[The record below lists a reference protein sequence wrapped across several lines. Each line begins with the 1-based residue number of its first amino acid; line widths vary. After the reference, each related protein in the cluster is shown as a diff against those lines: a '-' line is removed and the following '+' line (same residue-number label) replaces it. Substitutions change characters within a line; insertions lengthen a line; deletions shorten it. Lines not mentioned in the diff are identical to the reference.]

1 MKAALFFSTA
11 LVSSVI
17 ALELGAQTLPSGP
30 TRRPDPAFD
39 AVVSPGA
46 TMETLKD
53 GFGFINGIV
62 WVKEGGAGHLLI
74 SDIPANVI
82 HRWTPDG
89 KMSAFL
95 DKPDWTRTTGRPAA
109 PRFGA
114 NGITVDPQGRIVYA
128 AEADRA
134 VVRLEKDGQRTILAE
149 RYEGK
154 RLNSPNDLVFRSDG
168 ALYFTDPSGGN
179 RFADWDLKKELPFQA
194 VFLLKDGRLQPVV
207 QDLDR
212 PNGIALS
219 PDEKFLY
226 VNDSVKR
233 TILRYEV
240 RPDGSLGNR
249 TVFADMS
256 AGTGTG
262 NPDGMKFDAKGHLYS
277 VGPGGIWVFSPEGRH
292 LGLIVPPEFA
302 PGFTFGDADG
312 KSLYLAASTRL
323 TRIRVNNAGA
333 R

>member
-1 MKAALFFSTA
+1 MKAFIFCCAALLTGTVFFAAAPSPQ
-11 LVSSVI
+11 S
-17 ALELGAQTLPSGP
+17 GAT
-30 TRRPDPAFD
+30 TRLDPAFD
-39 AVVSPGA
+39 QIVSPG
-46 TMETLKD
+46 TSVETVKS

-62 WVKEGGAGHLLI
+62 WVRESGDGHLLI
-74 SDIPANVI
+74 SDIPANVV

-95 DKPDWTRTTGRPAA
+95 EKPDWTRTTGRPAN

-114 NGITVDPQGRIVYA
+114 NGITVDPQGRVVYA

-134 VVRLEKDGQRTILAE
+134 IVRLEKDGKRTILAE
-149 RYEGK
+149 RYEGQ

-179 RFADWDLKKELPFQA
+179 RFADWDLKKELPYQG
-194 VFLLKDGRLQPVV
+194 VFLLKDDKLQLVV
-207 QDLDR
+207 KDLER
-212 PNGIALS
+212 PNGITLS

-233 TILRYEV
+233 AILRYDV
-240 RPDGSLGNR
+240 RPDGSVANGK
-249 TVFADMS
+249 VFADMS
-256 AGTGTG
+256 AGKGTG
-262 NPDGMKFDAKGHLYS
+262 NPDGMKFDGRGNLYS
-277 VGPGGIWVFSPEGRH
+277 VGPGGIWVFAPDGKQ

-302 PGFTFGDADG
+302 PGFAFGDADG
-312 KSLYLAASTRL
+312 KTLYMAASTQL
-323 TRIRVNNAGA
+323 VRIRVNNAGA

>member
-1 MKAALFFSTA
+1 MKAAFFFSTA
-11 LVSSVI
+11 FVSGVI
-17 ALELGAQTLPSGP
+17 ALELGAQTPPSGP
-30 TRRPDPAFD
+30 TRPLDPAFD

-46 TMETLKD
+46 AMETLKD
-53 GFGFINGIV
+53 GFAFINGIV
-62 WVKEGGAGHLLI
+62 WVKEGSAGHLLI

-128 AEADRA
+128 AEADRT

-179 RFADWDLKKELPFQA
+179 RFTDWDLKKDLPFQA

-233 TILRYEV
+233 TIVRYEV
-240 RPDGSLGNR
+240 QRDGTLGTR
-249 TVFADMS
+249 TLFADMS
-256 AGTGTG
+256 GGTGTG
-262 NPDGMKFDAKGHLYS
+262 NPDGMKFDDKGNLYS
-277 VGPGGIWVFSPEGRH
+277 VGPGGIWVFSPQGRH

>member
-1 MKAALFFSTA
+1 MKAFITCCAALITGTVFVA
-11 LVSSVI
+11 VSAQAPQS
-17 ALELGAQTLPSGP
+17 GAT
-30 TRRPDPAFD
+30 TRLDPAFD
-39 AVVSPGA
+39 AIASPGT
-46 TMETLKD
+46 TMETVKG

-62 WVKEGGAGHLLI
+62 WVRESGGGHLLI
-74 SDIPANVI
+74 SDIPANVV

-95 DKPDWTRTTGRPAA
+95 EKPDWTRTTGRPAN

-114 NGITVDPQGRIVYA
+114 NGITLDPQGRVVYA

-134 VVRLEKDGQRTILAE
+134 IVRLEKDGKRTILAE
-149 RYEGK
+149 RHEGQ

-179 RFADWDLKKELPFQA
+179 RFADWDLKKELPYQG
-194 VFLLKDGRLQPVV
+194 VFLLKDDKLQLVV
-207 QDLDR
+207 KDLER
-212 PNGIALS
+212 PNGIVLS

-233 TILRYEV
+233 AIMKYEV
-240 RPDGSLGNR
+240 QRDGSVGSG

-256 AGTGTG
+256 AGKGTG
-262 NPDGMKFDAKGHLYS
+262 NPDGMKFDARGNLYS
-277 VGPGGIWVFSPEGRH
+277 VGPGGIWVFNPEGKH

-302 PGFTFGDADG
+302 PGFAFGDGDG
-312 KSLYLAASTRL
+312 KTLYMAASTQL
-323 TRIRVNNAGA
+323 VRIRVNNAGA